1 MAIKKNIILLGA
13 TGSIGESSLRL
24 LRKNRERFNLLGVSA
39 HNNAKLLSKIVNEFD
54 VPNVVL
60 SDPKNA
66 KSYYGKNELNV
77 GHSSLIELAKIN
89 CDIVISGIIGMSGL
103 YPAFAAISVG
113 NNLAIANKETL
124 VSAGK
129 IFMEKSYEKKV
140 RILPVDSEHS
150 AIFQCLEKNN
160 IANVD
165 FITLTASGGPFLNMP
180 IENFK
185 NIKPKDAIKHP
196 VWKMGKKISVD
207 SATMFNKA
215 LEIIEASVLFNI
227 ESDKIEVTVHPEH
240 IIHGLVHYKDGSIL
254 ANLGFP
260 DMITPLSVALNW
272 PERINLNLKK
282 LSLNN
287 ISNLNFF
294 EPDFKKFPGLKLGWE
309 VLESSNC
316 SPIVL
321 NASNE
326 IAVDAFLK
334 NKVRFTDIYNIV
346 YETLNVCK
354 PLIPKNLDDIIEID
368 NIARI
373 NALNLIKRKFQ
384 ND

>member
-1 MAIKKNIILLGA
+1 MNNKKNIILLGA
-13 TGSIGESSLRL
+13 TGSIGDSSLRL
-24 LRKNRERFNLLGVSA
+24 LRKNKEKFNLIGVSA
-39 HNNAKLLSKIVNEFD
+39 HDNVELLSNIVNEFD

-60 SDPKNA
+60 SNPKNA
-66 KSYYGKNELNV
+66 KSYFGKYELNV
-77 GHSSLIELAKIN
+77 GQSCLIELAKIS
-89 CDIVISGIIGMSGL
+89 CDVVISGITGMSGL

-129 IFMEKSYEKKV
+129 IFMEKSHEKKV
-140 RILPVDSEHS
+140 KIFPVDSEHN

-160 IANVD
+160 FSNINS
-165 FITLTASGGPFLNMP
+165 ITLTASGGPFLNTP
-180 IENFK
+180 LENFK

-196 VWKMGKKISVD
+196 VWKMGEKISVD

-227 ESDKIEVTVHPEH
+227 SCDKIDVTIHPEH

-260 DMITPLSVALNW
+260 DMITPLSVAINW
-272 PERINLNLKK
+272 PTRLNLNLKK
-282 LSLNN
+282 LSLHK
-287 ISNLNFF
+287 IGNLSFF
-294 EPDFKKFPGLKLGWE
+294 EPNFEKFPALKLGWE
-309 VLESSNC
+309 VLQNPYY

-334 NKVRFTDIYNIV
+334 NQVKFVDIYSIV
-346 YETLNVCK
+346 YETLNFSNSS
-354 PLIPKNLDDIIEID
+354 IPKSVEEIIEID
-368 NIARI
+368 KLARM
-373 NALNLIKRKFQ
+373 NSLDLIKRKF
-384 ND
+384 NK

>member
-1 MAIKKNIILLGA
+1 MNKKKNIILLGA

-24 LRKNRERFNLLGVSA
+24 LRKNRGKFNLVGVSA
-39 HNNAKLLSKIVNEFD
+39 HNNAELLSKIVNEFD

-60 SDPKNA
+60 SNSKNA
-66 KSYYGKNELNV
+66 KLYYGKSELNV
-77 GHSSLIELAKIN
+77 GKSNLIELAKIS
-89 CDIVISGIIGMSGL
+89 CDVVISGIVGMSGL

-124 VSAGK
+124 VSAGQ
-129 IFMEKSYEKKV
+129 IFMEKSYEKKAK
-140 RILPVDSEHS
+140 ILPVDSEHS
-150 AIFQCLEKNN
+150 AIFQCLDKNN
-160 IANVD
+160 ISNVEC
-165 FITLTASGGPFLNMP
+165 ITLTASGGPFLNMP

-227 ESDKIEVTVHPEH
+227 ESNKVEVVVHPEH
-240 IIHGLVHYKDGSIL
+240 IIHGLVHYKDGSTL
-254 ANLGFP
+254 ANLGLP

-272 PERINLNLKK
+272 PERLDLNLKK
-282 LSLNN
+282 ISLHDICNLS
-287 ISNLNFF
+287 FF
-294 EPDFKKFPGLKLGWE
+294 QPDFKKFPGLKLGWE
-309 VLESSNC
+309 VLQNPYL
-316 SPIVL
+316 SPVVL

-334 NKVRFTDIYNIV
+334 HKVSFTDIYNIV
-346 YETLNVCK
+346 YETLNVSN
-354 PLIPKNLDDIIEID
+354 LSIPKNITDIIEID
-368 NIARI
+368 KIARM
-373 NALNLIKRKFQ
+373 NSLDLIKRKFYK
-384 ND
+384 

>member
-1 MAIKKNIILLGA
+1 MNKKKNIILLGA

-24 LRKNRERFNLLGVSA
+24 LRKNREKFNLVGVSA
-39 HNNAKLLSKIVNEFD
+39 HNNAELLSKIVNEFD

-60 SDPKNA
+60 SNTKNA
-66 KSYYGKNELNV
+66 KSYYGKSELNV
-77 GHSSLIELAKIN
+77 GKSNLIELAKIS
-89 CDIVISGIIGMSGL
+89 CDVVISGIVGMSGL

-129 IFMEKSYEKKV
+129 IFMEKSYEKKAK
-140 RILPVDSEHS
+140 ILPVDSEHS
-150 AIFQCLEKNN
+150 AIFQCLDKNN
-160 IANVD
+160 ISNVD

-227 ESDKIEVTVHPEH
+227 RYDKIEVTVHPEH

-254 ANLGFP
+254 ANLGWP
-260 DMITPLSVALNW
+260 DMITPLSVAINW
-272 PERINLNLKK
+272 PTRLNLNLKK
-282 LSLNN
+282 LSLHK
-287 ISNLNFF
+287 IGNLSFLEPNF
-294 EPDFKKFPGLKLGWE
+294 EKFPALKLGWE
-309 VLESSNC
+309 VLENPYY

-334 NKVRFTDIYNIV
+334 NQVKFKDIYSIV
-346 YETLNVCK
+346 YETLNFCN
-354 PLIPKNLDDIIEID
+354 PSIPKSVEEIIEID
-368 NIARI
+368 KLARI
-373 NALNLIKRKFQ
+373 NTLDLIRRKF
-384 ND
+384 NK